1 MAEIDIKQAAGF
13 LFAGA
18 IVGAAVALLYAPQSG
33 ARTQKDIKK
42 LARTTVDRIDE
53 LQTDIRDKVSDWVED
68 MTEVVKDEI
77 DRGKHL
83 SAHGYERILH
93 GFDNARK
100 CVEDG
105 KSRFEQL
112 INSA

>member
-1 MAEIDIKQAAGF
+1 
-13 LFAGA
+13 
-18 IVGAAVALLYAPQSG
+18 
-33 ARTQKDIKK
+33 
-42 LARTTVDRIDE
+42 
-53 LQTDIRDKVSDWVED
+53 
-68 MTEVVKDEI
+68 MTEVVKDGV

-112 INSA
+112 IKNA